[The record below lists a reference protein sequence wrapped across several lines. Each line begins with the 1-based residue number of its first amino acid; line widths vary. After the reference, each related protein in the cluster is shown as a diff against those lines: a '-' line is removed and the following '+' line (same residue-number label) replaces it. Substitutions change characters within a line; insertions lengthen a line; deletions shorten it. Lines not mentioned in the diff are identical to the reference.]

1 VLEIAVSNPDAAM
14 RALKAA
20 QQSGKV
26 PLDEVAL
33 YGAQVHAVVPSAK
46 QYKEVIRELL
56 VAEGI
61 EVRAI
66 EWIAPTLEDVFISS
80 VNSPR

>member
-33 YGAQVHAVVPSAK
+33 YGA
-46 QYKEVIRELL
+46 
-56 VAEGI
+56 
-61 EVRAI
+61 
-66 EWIAPTLEDVFISS
+66 
-80 VNSPR
+80 